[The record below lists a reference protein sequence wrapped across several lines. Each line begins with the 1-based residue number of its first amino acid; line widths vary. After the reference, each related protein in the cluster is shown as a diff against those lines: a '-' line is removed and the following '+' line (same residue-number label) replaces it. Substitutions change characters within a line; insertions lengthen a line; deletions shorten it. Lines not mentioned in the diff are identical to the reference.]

1 MAVRIIPAQQRSTEA
16 GKTKERLLRVAAYC
30 RVSTDGE
37 DQETS
42 YEGQV
47 NHFTEFINNHTGWKM
62 AGVYADEGITGTSI
76 TKREQF
82 NKLISDCEAGQIDL
96 VVTKSVSRWARN
108 TLDSLQTIRKLK
120 ALGIPIIFEK
130 ENINTMEASGELLIT
145 IMSSLA
151 QQESQSISQNV
162 KISHQYRFQQGV
174 PMIANSRFL
183 GYNKEKGADH
193 LTIDPDEA
201 DVVRLIFRDF
211 LDGFSFG
218 DIVMDLEDQGI
229 KTVCGKEH
237 WEHSTVMSILGNEKY
252 MGDLLLQ
259 KYYIP
264 DFLTKKVKKNQGE
277 LPQYYVENAHAP
289 IVPKEVFLRA
299 QGILLQRKQTAKRSR
314 VSNRNALFGNIICGE
329 CGDIYRR
336 YNGKEGTAVPKTK
349 WRCRART
356 TKYSDCRGR
365 AITEDELKN
374 TIVKAFNALPRHR
387 DKLIRMQERIHSAEL
402 VQVNRE
408 VAEIDERICKLEQ
421 TISEYAKTGGLS
433 ARNLALYGGEDED
446 VEFALDQISVELNEM
461 SIQREQLMLK
471 KGELGMREVQVH
483 SLLKLID
490 AILEKESEPVK
501 APEDGSCSDI
511 ETFYGMTDHILQ
523 WGPLTE
529 YDNELF
535 KRFVDKVVVKENGFE
550 VRFKAGIS
558 VKV

>member
-1 MAVRIIPAQQRSTEA
+1 
-16 GKTKERLLRVAAYC
+16 
-30 RVSTDGE
+30 
-37 DQETS
+37 
-42 YEGQV
+42 
-47 NHFTEFINNHTGWKM
+47 
-62 AGVYADEGITGTSI
+62 
-76 TKREQF
+76 
-82 NKLISDCEAGQIDL
+82 
-96 VVTKSVSRWARN
+96 
-108 TLDSLQTIRKLK
+108 
-120 ALGIPIIFEK
+120 
-130 ENINTMEASGELLIT
+130 
-145 IMSSLA
+145 
-151 QQESQSISQNV
+151 
-162 KISHQYRFQQGV
+162 
-174 PMIANSRFL
+174 
-183 GYNKEKGADH
+183 
-193 LTIDPDEA
+193 
-201 DVVRLIFRDF
+201 
-211 LDGFSFG
+211 
-218 DIVMDLEDQGI
+218 
-229 KTVCGKEH
+229 
-237 WEHSTVMSILGNEKY
+237 
-252 MGDLLLQ
+252 MG
-259 KYYIP
+259 
-264 DFLTKKVKKNQGE
+264 
-277 LPQYYVENAHAP
+277 
-289 IVPKEVFLRA
+289 
-299 QGILLQRKQTAKRSR
+299 
-314 VSNRNALFGNIICGE
+314 
-329 CGDIYRR
+329 
-336 YNGKEGTAVPKTK
+336 
-349 WRCRART
+349 
-356 TKYSDCRGR
+356 RGR

-511 ETFYGMTDHILQ
+511 ETFYGMTDQILQ